1 MEFHNLNQVVR
12 VRLCEKE
19 CDKSYTVNKWIILSK
34 DDVYDYWDFICKKE
48 DFNIPNKYIEDDR
61 VYLKPHVEI
70 TFSDRTNKCFYYE
83 TVEEALGVYNEIK
96 ISIKTIE

>member
-19 CDKSYTVNKWIILSK
+19 WDKCYRIRKRTFLSK
-34 DDVYDYWDFICKKE
+34 GGVYDYWNFICKEE
-48 DFNIPNKYIEDDR
+48 DFNIPNRYIENDR
-61 VYLKPHVEI
+61 VYLKTHVEI

-83 TVEEALGVYNEIK
+83 TIEEALGVYNEIK